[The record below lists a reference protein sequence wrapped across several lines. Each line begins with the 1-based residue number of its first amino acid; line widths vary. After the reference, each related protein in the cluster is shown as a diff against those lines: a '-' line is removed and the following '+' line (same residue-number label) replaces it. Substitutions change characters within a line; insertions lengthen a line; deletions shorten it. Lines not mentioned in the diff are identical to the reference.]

1 LPRRPDSPAV
11 FFFKAAGAD
20 RRFPSFAQD
29 LQRLVPILSQPPP
42 CSILILWHNNV
53 ATSPLRPRVLPM
65 KVSIAPYKTAH
76 MVTTNNDSLN
86 VLARQRIQQ
95 LHPICSP
102 EPRRNPVTNAFSPS
116 SLAGFV
122 IGSVI
127 AVASCDLF
135 YRSSKSSMTR

>member
-53 ATSPLRPRVLPM
+53 ATSPLRPRVLLM
-65 KVSIAPYKTAH
+65 KVSIQNCPDGYSQQRFTQGLGTA
-76 MVTTNNDSLN
+76 
-86 VLARQRIQQ
+86 RIQQ
-95 LHPICSP
+95 FYPICSP
-102 EPRRNPVTNAFSPS
+102 EPRRNPVTTALSPS
-116 SLAGFV
+116 ILARSV

-135 YRSSKSSMTR
+135 YRSSRSSMNR